1 MNLTISG
8 HQLDITDSLRS
19 FVTERMDKLERHSNF
34 VHNVHVILNVEKHQ
48 QSATATV
55 SVKGAQ
61 LFANTKDENMY
72 TAIDQL
78 TNKLD
83 RQLIKHEK
91 KAQGFARHRLTE
103 EAELAH

>member
-8 HQLDITDSLRS
+8 HQLDITDSLRH
-19 FVTERMDKLERHSNF
+19 FVTDRMDRLERHSNE
-34 VHNVHVILNVEKHQ
+34 VHNVHVVLNVEKHLQ
-48 QSATATV
+48 TATATV

-61 LFANTKDENMY
+61 LFANTKDESMY

-78 TNKLD
+78 TTKLD

-91 KAQGFARHRLTE
+91 KSQCFDRQKHYE
-103 EAELAH
+103 EAEMA